1 MKLWISC
8 RIIALLFV
16 RPPCRIHLFNI
27 RTFPSGKLESLAGS
41 WVYTNLRASSV
52 TLTYIDPDWFFL
64 LSEFGSRFSTV
75 NKLCIHDKKTQKPCL
90 ILKYIYFYLLCC
102 CCYRL
107 VFPDFNS
114 ENGSF
119 TESVSVWIVFNWRSY
134 SAIYFVPINYSLS
147 SYDFYA
153 LATQK
158 VQCAGDDVNISDQ
171 RER

>member
-90 ILKYIYFYLLCC
+90 ILINIYIFIFCVVAAIGLFFRSFYKISIRRMEASQNLS
-102 CCYRL
+102 R
-107 VFPDFNS
+107 F
-114 ENGSF
+114 
-119 TESVSVWIVFNWRSY
+119 ESCLI
-134 SAIYFVPINYSLS
+134 
-147 SYDFYA
+147 
-153 LATQK
+153 
-158 VQCAGDDVNISDQ
+158 GDHIPPSILFQ
-171 RER
+171 LIIHCLHMTFMP